1 MLEPPCEIQ
10 SHATT
15 AQTFGDQLRI
25 YTIAGA
31 TNDKK
36 VLPFRVDY
44 VKVVTVDTGI
54 DDEDVWDIDWK
65 EAFEAPERIHLAAQ
79 YILDHF
85 NRKPYRGDDGE
96 EA

>member
-1 MLEPPCEIQ
+1 MRN
-10 SHATT
+10 SKHATT
-15 AQTFGDQLRI
+15 KQTFGDQLRI
-25 YTIAGA
+25 YTIVDA
-31 TNDKK
+31 TNDKT
-36 VLPFRVDY
+36 VLHFRVGC
-44 VKVVTVDTGI
+44 VRVTTVYAGI
-54 DDEDVWDIDWK
+54 DDKDVCDIDWK